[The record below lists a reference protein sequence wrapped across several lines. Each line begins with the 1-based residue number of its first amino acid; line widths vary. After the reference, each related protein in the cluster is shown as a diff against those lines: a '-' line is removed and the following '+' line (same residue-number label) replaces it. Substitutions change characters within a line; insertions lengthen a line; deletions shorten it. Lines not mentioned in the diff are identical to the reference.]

1 MQVEQLAMEL
11 HLPPIHQQKR
21 SSLLFI
27 IICLRKVN
35 RISNRFQW
43 LLKVLQQLYA
53 LGFRLISHEVNMTVS
68 IFDLKEGKV
77 KYL

>member
-1 MQVEQLAMEL
+1 M
-11 HLPPIHQQKR
+11 
-21 SSLLFI
+21 SSLLWSFI
-27 IICLRKVN
+27 CLPYINRKGPAFFCLQCLRKVN